1 MRAHALVVG
10 EKSCLLTIFYQQIA
24 PRATINPLFP
34 YLPTKAHHT
43 IITHLLHH
51 VARDMAVMRRK
62 L

>member
-24 PRATINPLFP
+24 PHATIDRLFP
-34 YLPTKAHHT
+34 SLPTKAHYT

-51 VARDMAVMRRK
+51 IARDMAVMRMR